1 MRSERETIAKIAG
14 IAKESKL
21 ENLGRIAVIAGIA
34 VIGKPP
40 FPVPRATP
48 AIPEISNEAPKEGM
62 KNLAR
67 TKDSYCKNVFYSL

>member
-40 FPVPRATP
+40 FSVPPRAPP
-48 AIPEISNEAPKEGM
+48 AIPEILM
-62 KNLAR
+62 KPQWRA
-67 TKDSYCKNVFYSL
+67 